1 MASIVNEWLPPA
13 KGYLPYYMLS
23 LSLLAIGNSAQNFL
37 TLHYSR
43 RMYNG
48 RFVKN
53 PKLGKA
59 TTTYNPEDSVD
70 KLVPATTSQEGIDQM
85 TPVAA
90 RCFATWTFLTSIVR
104 CYVSYHLSFGP
115 MYDLGI
121 WTYVVALSH
130 FVLELGYFKTMKLGG
145 PQMLPLMFAS
155 SGIVWMINARD
166 FYVEA

>member
-1 MASIVNEWLPPA
+1 MNTIINEWLPPA

-23 LSLLAIGNSAQNFL
+23 VLRPKITFPNPAAPFVVR
-37 TLHYSR
+37 HR

-59 TTTYNPEDSVD
+59 TATFNPEDSVD
-70 KLVPATTSQEGIDQM
+70 KLVPAHAGQEGIDQM

-130 FVLELGYFKTMKLGG
+130 FTLELGYFKTMKLGA
-145 PQMLPLMFAS
+145 PQLLPFMFAS
-155 SGIVWMINARD
+155 TGIAWMIYVRD